1 MSEFTP
7 VPVRSGPSL
16 ESLASLVV
24 DGAYQLYRALGPSL
38 RESVYERLLA
48 HDLGRLG
55 LSVHRQHPINFQY
68 AGLSFVGGFR
78 ADLLINETLLVEV
91 KSVELMSAVHVK
103 QTLTYLRLMDL
114 PLGLLLNFG
123 APRFRDVV
131 RRVVNNHVPSSDSR
145 LRIHR
150 AQDGD
155 GEAR

>member
-1 MSEFTP
+1 MSEVIP
-7 VPVRSGPSL
+7 APVRSDPSL

-48 HDLGRLG
+48 HDLGRRG

-78 ADLLINETLLVEV
+78 ADLLINEMLLVEV
-91 KSVELMSAVHVK
+91 KSVELTLAVHVK

-131 RRVVNNHVPSSDSR
+131 RRVVNNHVPPADSP

-150 AQDGD
+150 ARDGD
-155 GEAR
+155 GESR